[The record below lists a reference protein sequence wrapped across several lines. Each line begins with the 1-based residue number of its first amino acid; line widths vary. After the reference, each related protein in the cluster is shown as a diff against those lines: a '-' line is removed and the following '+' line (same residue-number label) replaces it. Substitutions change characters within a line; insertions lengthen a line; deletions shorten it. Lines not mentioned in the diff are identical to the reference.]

1 MITFSP
7 ATLDLNEFVGTTG
20 TTVQL
25 LTPVPPIAIPPA
37 IQLIQET
44 VVINSVTATGGPSNL
59 VITWSGDSFTF
70 SSTFPDM
77 FPRTLKYLRAV
88 DAAGNKTYRSVTKFS
103 SIESDYIGL
112 YQYVPPSITS
122 INIPFTV
129 NYTGSI
135 SGASSRTWVLTIRYN
150 AEYSNAAFST
160 AVRNGS
166 GYKNALALYPEMSL

>member
-25 LTPVPPIAIPPA
+25 LTPVPPIAIPPDE
-37 IQLIQET
+37 QLIQET
-44 VVINSVTATGGPSNL
+44 VIIDSVTASGGPSDL

-70 SSTFPDM
+70 SSTFSDM
-77 FPRTLKYLRAV
+77 FSRTLKYLKSV
-88 DAAGNKTYRSVTKFS
+88 DDSGNKLYKTATTFS
-103 SIESDYIGL
+103 NIDSDYLGL

-122 INIPFTV
+122 INIPFTI

-135 SGASSRTWVLTIRYN
+135 SGVSSVTWTLIIRYN
-150 AEYSNAAFST
+150 SGYSNTAFST
-160 AVRNGS
+160 AVRNGN
-166 GYKNALALYPEMSL
+166 GYKNALTLYPEMSL

>member
-25 LTPVPPIAIPPA
+25 ITPVPPIAIPPA

-44 VVINSVTATGGPSNL
+44 VIINSVTVSGGPSNL
-59 VITWSGDSFTF
+59 VITWSGNSFTF
-70 SSTFPDM
+70 LSTFPDM
-77 FPRTLKYLRAV
+77 FPRTLKYLKSV
-88 DAAGNKTYRSVTKFS
+88 DAVGNKSYKSVTKFS
-103 SIESDYIGL
+103 SIESDYVGL
-112 YQYVPPSITS
+112 YQYVPPPITTIS
-122 INIPFTV
+122 IPFTV

-135 SGASSRTWVLTIRYN
+135 SGVSSLTWALTVRYN

-166 GYKNALALYPEMSL
+166 GYKTASTLYPEMSL

>member
-1 MITFSP
+1 
-7 ATLDLNEFVGTTG
+7 
-20 TTVQL
+20 
-25 LTPVPPIAIPPA
+25 
-37 IQLIQET
+37 
-44 VVINSVTATGGPSNL
+44 
-59 VITWSGDSFTF
+59 
-70 SSTFPDM
+70 M

-88 DAAGNKTYRSVTKFS
+88 DATGNKTYRSVTKFS

-122 INIPFTV
+122 INIPFTI

-135 SGASSRTWVLTIRYN
+135 SGVSSVTWTLTVRYN